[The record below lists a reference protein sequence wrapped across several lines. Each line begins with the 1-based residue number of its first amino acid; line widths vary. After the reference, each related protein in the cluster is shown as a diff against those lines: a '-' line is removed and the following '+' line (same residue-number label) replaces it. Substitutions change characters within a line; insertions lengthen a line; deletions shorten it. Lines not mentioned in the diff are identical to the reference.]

1 MAFGKLFTYG
11 PANVDTLLSTTQ
23 SVLAKLGPA
32 YFQDAI
38 FNKIPLLNWLRKKAQ
53 VTYQG
58 GATILVPL
66 LYGKNT
72 TFAAFSGLDLI
83 DTTVQ
88 DGLTMAQAPFINY
101 GGTISL
107 VGDELASNAGQGKL
121 TDYVK
126 AKTMQALMSGRDI
139 LNADMFASTQASKK
153 VSALP
158 AFVDATSTVH
168 DINSTTSSWW
178 QAQVT
183 ASGSFSGQGI
193 ADLRTLR
200 DNIMQ
205 RGQQGNSAS
214 DYIVTTALVKQF
226 LENSQEGSIRY
237 GSRDSADPTFES
249 LKFNMAVVE
258 FDPNCATGQLYM
270 LSSDV
275 LEFVVHPEYDF
286 NVGNFVEPTNQWAK
300 TAKVIF
306 RGNLITKNRRKL
318 GKLTGITA

>member
-11 PANVDTLLSTTQ
+11 TANVDTLLTTTQ
-23 SVLAKLGPA
+23 SVLAKLGTA

-38 FNKIPLLNWLRKKAQ
+38 FNKIPLLAWLKRKAQ
-53 VTYQG
+53 VNYQG
-58 GATILVPL
+58 GASILIPL
-66 LYGKNT
+66 MYGKNT
-72 TFAAFSGLDLI
+72 TWAAFSGLDLI
-83 DTTVQ
+83 DATVQ
-88 DGLTMAQAPFINY
+88 DGLTMAQAPFRNY

-126 AKTMQALMSGRDI
+126 AKTMQALMSGRDT
-139 LNADMFASTQASKK
+139 LDVDLFASAQASNK

-158 AFVDATSTVH
+158 VFVDTTSTVH

-178 QAQVT
+178 ASQVT
-183 ASGSFSGQGI
+183 ASGSFAGQGL

-205 RGQQGNSAS
+205 RGQQGSPAP
-214 DYIVTTALVKQF
+214 DGIFTTALVKQF
-226 LENSQEGSIRY
+226 LENSQEPSIRY
-237 GSRDSADPTFES
+237 GSRDSADPTFDA
-249 LKFNMAVVE
+249 LKFNTATVE

-275 LEFVVHPEYDF
+275 LEFVVHPDYDF